1 MKLEYTI
8 GGLAEKYKFIYN
20 AVKKMSN
27 NNTQIKVL
35 ITGGAGFVGSTLVP
49 LLLQKGFDVTVVDNL
64 MYHQDSLLGNALAKN
79 FHFILG
85 DTRDEAV
92 MKSAINNADAIVH
105 LAAIVGEPACRMH
118 PDLAKSVNLEASKL
132 INKLRSKDQ
141 AIIFASTG
149 SNYGKVDGICTEETP
164 LNPLSL
170 YGETKTAAEKQFLE
184 KGNCIAYRFATG
196 FGISP
201 RLRLDLLPNDFA
213 HRAVHEKFI
222 AVYEKDFRRTFI
234 HVRDMAK
241 AFLFVLERINEM
253 KDNIYNVGHESMN
266 LSKEALINKIKEKTD
281 FHAHFAPVGH
291 DPDQRD
297 YEVSYEKINKTGF
310 SIDISIDDGI
320 DELVRAFKMKRASVP
335 YSNLI

>member
-1 MKLEYTI
+1 
-8 GGLAEKYKFIYN
+8 
-20 AVKKMSN
+20 MSH
-27 NNTQIKVL
+27 NNTKMKIL

-49 LLLQKGFDVTVVDNL
+49 ILLQKGFDVTVIDNL
-64 MYHQDSLLGNALAKN
+64 MYHQDSLLGNALNKN

-85 DTRDEAV
+85 DVRNEAV
-92 MKSAINNADAIVH
+92 MKPAIRDTDAIIH

-118 PDLAKSVNLEASKL
+118 PDLANSVNLKASEL
-132 INKLRSKDQ
+132 INNLRSKNQ
-141 AIIFASTG
+141 TLIFASTG
-149 SNYGKVDGICTEETP
+149 SNYGKVDGVCTEETP

-170 YGETKTAAEKQFLE
+170 YGITKTAAEKIFLE
-184 KGNCIAYRFATG
+184 KGACIAYRFATG

-213 HRAVHEKFI
+213 YRAVHERFI

-241 AFLFVLERINEM
+241 AFAFALEHITEM
-253 KDNIYNVGHESMN
+253 KNNIFNVGHESMN
-266 LSKEALINKIKEKTD
+266 LSKEALVNKIKERTD
-281 FHAHFAPVGH
+281 FQAHFAPVGH

-297 YEVSYEKINKTGF
+297 YEVSYEKIRKVGF
-310 SIDISIDDGI
+310 TTDISIDEGVG
-320 DELVRAFKMKRASVP
+320 ELVKAFKMKRASNP

>member
-1 MKLEYTI
+1 
-8 GGLAEKYKFIYN
+8 
-20 AVKKMSN
+20 MSH
-27 NNTQIKVL
+27 NNTKMKIL

-49 LLLQKGFDVTVVDNL
+49 ILLQKGFDVTVIDNL
-64 MYHQDSLLGNALAKN
+64 MYHQDSLLGNALNKN

-85 DTRDEAV
+85 DVRNEAV
-92 MKSAINNADAIVH
+92 MKPAIRDADTIIH

-118 PDLAKSVNLEASKL
+118 PDLANSVNLKASEL
-132 INKLRSKDQ
+132 INNLRSKNQ
-141 AIIFASTG
+141 TLIFASTG
-149 SNYGKVDGICTEETP
+149 SNYGKVDGVCTEETP

-170 YGETKTAAEKQFLE
+170 YGETKTAAEKNFLE
-184 KGNCIAYRFATG
+184 KGNCVAYRFATG

-234 HVRDMAK
+234 HVKDMAK
-241 AFLFVLERINEM
+241 AFAFALEHIDEM
-253 KDNIYNVGHESMN
+253 KDNIFNVGHESMN
-266 LSKEALINKIKEKTD
+266 LTKETLVNKIKEKID

-297 YEVSYEKINKTGF
+297 YEVSYEKIGKTGF
-310 SIDISIDDGI
+310 TIDISMDEGI
-320 DELVRAFKMKRASVP
+320 GELVKAFKMKRANNP
-335 YSNLI
+335 HSNLI